1 MAKSTKAAQTQPPR
15 PPLLEWIVAGLGL
28 LGISGACWAILTHAL
43 NGSATPPDLTLVA
56 REMRSTRSGW
66 VVEVEAANAGDHTA
80 AGVQIEGRLGT
91 EIATA
96 ELDYLPAHG
105 HAAASLR
112 FDKDPRQGLELTV
125 LGWRE
130 P

>member
-1 MAKSTKAAQTQPPR
+1 MAKSTNAAPTQLPR
-15 PPLLEWIVAGLGL
+15 PPLLEWIVASLGL
-28 LGISGACWAILTHAL
+28 FGISAALWVILMQAL
-43 NGSATPPDLTLVA
+43 NGTATPPDLSLVA
-56 REMRSTRSGW
+56 REMRSTGSGW
-66 VVEVEAANAGDHTA
+66 VVEVEAANTGDHTA
-80 AGVQIEGRLGT
+80 AGVQIEGRLGR

-105 HAAASLR
+105 YAAASLR

-125 LGWRE
+125 LGWHE

>member
-1 MAKSTKAAQTQPPR
+1 MAKSTKASPTQPPR

-28 LGISGACWAILTHAL
+28 LGISAAFLVILEQAL
-43 NGSATPPDLTLVA
+43 NDGTTPPDLKLVA
-56 REMRSTRSGW
+56 REMRLMGSGW
-66 VVEVEAANAGDHTA
+66 VVEVEAANTGDHTA
-80 AGVQIEGRLGT
+80 ADVQIEGRLGT

-105 HAAASLR
+105 HGNASLR
-112 FDKDPRQGLELTV
+112 FDKDPRQGLELKV
-125 LGWRE
+125 VGWRE